1 MDINN
6 LTLGLDLG
14 VTSIGWALADVEGQQ
29 IVDAGVRL
37 FEAPMDVAKFEAG
50 EPGGSFAAVRRKSRM
65 QRRQASRRQARH
77 RDLYIALQSV
87 GMLPFA
93 GKRAE
98 DRHKEL
104 TSFDNKL
111 MEAWRPRIRAE
122 APSIADPDQVICYY
136 LRAKAA
142 TDRLDLPELGRALYH
157 LGQRRGFKSN
167 RREGR
172 SGLASADAKKEEAE
186 RSQIKSSI
194 ATLQDELDSSGHTLG
209 QRLAFVN
216 PHLAAIRNRKRSDI
230 APIWTARRMYQDEF
244 KKIWETQQAHYPDVL
259 TPNFYNRIER
269 LMFKQRDVSAGK
281 PGKCELERDP
291 PLPRAPKS
299 SLLAQHFRLVQTVNN
314 LKAEGISGTEWREK
328 QRELIAMLSTVIF
341 KKETK
346 KGTQTFFGL
355 PFAEVKV
362 RLGLHKRTK
371 LNLDDDED
379 STYLRGNRTNA
390 IMADAFGVERW
401 SAMEEQECRRI
412 VRKWIT
418 ESSPEKLF
426 RIARTQWNLDDAK
439 AEQLASL
446 EAEEGYAALSHVAI
460 LKLLPHMEQGLTYS
474 EAVKEV
480 YPSQLSGGE
489 AYEFLP
495 PVETDELPRIPNP
508 VVKRALTEL
517 RKVLNAIIRKYKIE
531 TGQETWRPARIRIE
545 LARDLKRN
553 AEQREKIH
561 KGNKERER
569 ERITAKKW
577 IEERGQRPTDRLV
590 ERVALYKRTR
600 GQCVY
605 CVLPLGDMEN
615 VFSESSGIEV
625 EHILPRRCND
635 NSFSNKVLAH
645 RACNVRK
652 ADRTPRQ
659 AWDSSSEWDE
669 MLKFVT
675 ALKDKA
681 MQDRFMIQTEEQLQG
696 FTNRHLS
703 DTRYISKLASEYVE
717 LLYGGR
723 DAQLDWDDRVRRCV
737 YASSGALTAEMRKRW
752 GLNAILKPKRDDT
765 AAERKDT
772 KSRDDH
778 RHHAVDA
785 IVIAL
790 TTESAIQRAAFEAQ
804 RHDRA
809 SGHLLPRYFPPP
821 WPANGEIEE
830 RIQSFRNE
838 IKGVIEGIHVSHRP
852 KHKMSGE
859 LHDETN
865 YGKPY
870 KDGKKNVVH
879 IRKGVDGL
887 SANDIAYIADDEV
900 KKAVEAKL
908 QELGDLAACEK
919 NKDWPT
925 LPMGGG
931 VPIRKVRLKKVLKVT
946 PIGDEAK
953 RRYVAESS
961 NHHVAIY
968 AQLDAQGKEKRWEGI
983 IVSLLEAYERKSIA
997 NRSEA
1002 YRNHHR
1008 ITPIILK
1015 NLPDAQN
1022 QPFKFSLMGGDTV
1035 KTEIDYDERG
1045 KLYAAGIYRVRTI
1058 TANGQVS
1065 LLKINDSRMKKEI
1078 KDAKEWWSPS
1088 IDTLRKLNA
1097 RKVVVDLLGRVHPA
1111 ND

>member
-1 MDINN
+1 VDINN

-142 TDRLDLPELGRALYH
+142 TDRLELPELGRALYH

-244 KKIWETQQAHYPDVL
+244 SKIWETQQAHYPDVL

-355 PFAEVKV
+355 PFAEVKA

-615 VFSESSGIEV
+615 VFSEDSGIEV

-645 RACNVRK
+645 RACNLRK

-659 AWDSSSEWDE
+659 AWDPSPEWDE
-669 MLKFVT
+669 MLKFVN

-681 MQDRFMIQTEEQLQG
+681 LHDRFIIQTEEELQS

-870 KDGKKNVVH
+870 KDGKKDVVH

-887 SANDIAYIADDEV
+887 SANDIANIADDEV

-925 LPMGGG
+925 LPKGGG

-1058 TANGQVS
+1058 AANGQVS

>member
-1 MDINN
+1 VDSNN

-14 VTSIGWALADVEGQQ
+14 VTSIGWALADIEGQQ
-29 IVDAGVRL
+29 IVDAGVRI

-50 EPGGSFAAVRRKSRM
+50 EPGCSFAAVRRKSRM

-93 GKRAE
+93 GKKAE
-98 DRHKEL
+98 DRHKQL
-104 TSFDNKL
+104 TSFDNQL

-142 TDRLDLPELGRALYH
+142 TDRLELPELGRALYH

-216 PHLAAIRNRKRSDI
+216 PHLAAIRNRKRADV

-244 KKIWETQQAHYPDVL
+244 ERIWKTQQPHYPDVL
-259 TPNFYNRIER
+259 TANFYNRIER
-269 LMFKQRDVSAGK
+269 LMFKQRDVSAGR
-281 PGKCELERDP
+281 PGNCELEREP
-291 PLPRAPKS
+291 ALPRAPKS

-314 LKAEGISGTEWREK
+314 LKAEGISGIEWREK
-328 QRELIAMLSTVIF
+328 QQELMAMLSTVIY

-355 PFAEVKV
+355 PFAEVKL
-362 RLGLHKRTK
+362 RLGLHKRTR

-390 IMADAFGVERW
+390 IMEDAFGVERW
-401 SAMEEQECRRI
+401 NAMEEQERRRI
-412 VRKWIT
+412 VRKWIN
-418 ESSPEKLF
+418 ESSPEKLL
-426 RIARTQWNLDDAK
+426 RIAKTQWNLDDAK

-446 EAEEGYAALSHVAI
+446 EPEEGYAALSHVAM
-460 LKLLPHMEQGLTYS
+460 LKLLPHMEQGLTYP
-474 EAVKEV
+474 EAIKAV
-480 YPSQLSGGE
+480 YKNVLSGDKE
-489 AYEFLP
+489 HETLP
-495 PVETDELPRIPNP
+495 PLEGVFARIPNP

-577 IEERGQRPTDRLV
+577 IVERGQRPTDRLV

-615 VFSESSGIEV
+615 VFSENSGIEV
-625 EHILPRRCND
+625 EHVLPRRCND

-659 AWDSSSEWDE
+659 AWDPSSEWDE
-669 MLKFVT
+669 MLKFVN
-675 ALKDKA
+675 ALKDRA
-681 MQDRFMIQTEEQLQG
+681 LHDRFIIQTEEELQG

-723 DAQLDWDDRVRRCV
+723 DAKLEWDDRVRRCV

-809 SGHLLPRYFPPP
+809 DGYLLPRYFPPP

-838 IKGVIEGIHVSHRP
+838 IKGVIEGIQVSHRP

-870 KDGKKNVVH
+870 KDGKKDVVH
-879 IRKGVDGL
+879 IRKGVAGL
-887 SANDIAYIADDEV
+887 STNDIADIADPEV

-919 NKDWPT
+919 NKDWPM
-925 LPMGGG
+925 LPKSSG
-931 VPIRKVRLKKVLKVT
+931 VPIRKVRLKKVLKVRE
-946 PIGDEAK
+946 IGNEVK

-968 AQLDAQGKEKRWEGI
+968 AQLDTQGKEKRWEGV

-997 NRSEA
+997 NKSEA
-1002 YRNHHR
+1002 YRKNHR
-1008 ITPIILK
+1008 ITPIIMK

-1045 KLYAAGIYRVRTI
+1045 KLYPAGIYRVRTI
-1058 TANGQVS
+1058 AANGQVS
-1065 LLKINDSRMKKEI
+1065 LLKISDSRMKKEI

-1097 RKVVVDLLGRVHPA
+1097 RKVVVDLLGRVDPA

>member
-142 TDRLDLPELGRALYH
+142 TDRLELPELGRALYH

-244 KKIWETQQAHYPDVL
+244 SKIWETQQAHYPDVL

-355 PFAEVKV
+355 PFAEVKA

-615 VFSESSGIEV
+615 VFSEDSGIEV

-645 RACNVRK
+645 RACNLRK

-659 AWDSSSEWDE
+659 AWDPSPEWDE
-669 MLKFVT
+669 MLKFVN

-681 MQDRFMIQTEEQLQG
+681 LHDRFIIQTEEELQS

-870 KDGKKNVVH
+870 KDGKKDVVH

-887 SANDIAYIADDEV
+887 SANDIANIADDEV

-925 LPMGGG
+925 LPKGGG

-1058 TANGQVS
+1058 AANGQVS